1 MRKFLT
7 LTVLVLLGS
16 LLVAAQ
22 DFPKAEVFGGY
33 QYSRQNSTNL
43 NGWNASLT
51 GNFNRWL
58 GLTSDFSGAYHSE
71 GGIAFR
77 SYTYTFG
84 PSIASRNFERFTP
97 FAHALFGGFHQSADF
112 ANQSLGTANGFAL
125 IVGGGVDAG
134 LSPRM
139 AVRVG
144 QLDYMSFH
152 ANGGSSNIFR
162 YSAGIVFRP

>member
-7 LTVLVLLGS
+7 LTVLLLLGS
-16 LLVAAQ
+16 LSVIAQ

-43 NGWNASLT
+43 NGWNGSLT
-51 GNFNRWL
+51 GNFNPWF
-58 GLTSDFSGAYHSE
+58 GLTADLSGAYHSE
-71 GGIAFR
+71 GGVGFR

-84 PSIASRNFERFTP
+84 PTIASRNFERFTP
-97 FAHALFGGFHQSADF
+97 FAHALFGGFHQSAD
-112 ANQSLGTANGFAL
+112 AGSMSLGTANGFAL
-125 IVGGGVDAG
+125 ILGGGVDAD
-134 LSPRM
+134 LSPRV

-144 QLDYMSFH
+144 QLDYMRFH